1 MTNNTKGTLLNT
13 IFAFFAMFSLVFTVY
28 GTRMNS
34 WKYGF
39 LSSDYSILACVYN
52 IRRLGEK

>member
-34 WKYGF
+34 
-39 LSSDYSILACVYN
+39 
-52 IRRLGEK
+52 